1 MGCEKEKESCHYLA
15 SEGVLAFGPVQNAAD
30 HLCLT
35 YTLAVWH
42 NTTRSNN
49 PQMEPNHMLVLFIG
63 AMLFGFLG
71 MAWLDPKHRGKARWN
86 YSETDWINSL
96 SPKKNT

>member
-35 YTLAVWH
+35 YTRHDIRIRFTSNFTASLIR
-42 NTTRSNN
+42 RST
-49 PQMEPNHMLVLFIG
+49 
-63 AMLFGFLG
+63 
-71 MAWLDPKHRGKARWN
+71 HRA
-86 YSETDWINSL
+86 
-96 SPKKNT
+96 